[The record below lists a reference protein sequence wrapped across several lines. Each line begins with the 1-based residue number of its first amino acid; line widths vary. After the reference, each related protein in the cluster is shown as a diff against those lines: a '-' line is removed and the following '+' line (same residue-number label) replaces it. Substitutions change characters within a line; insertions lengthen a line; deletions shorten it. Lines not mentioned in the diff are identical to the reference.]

1 MLYVRSK
8 EACIMYAFWRLDL
21 FTHTAHIFFVFLF
34 SFSEN
39 TKTLIVLNCA
49 ATGQMC
55 LSLVAFVD
63 AKAKYEKCASH
74 AYKNIYYYII
84 IIIQSVKTVER
95 CLITNLYIKSNLHN
109 YFR

>member
-8 EACIMYAFWRLDL
+8 EACML
-21 FTHTAHIFFVFLF
+21 FGDWTYSLTQLIFFLF

-55 LSLVAFVD
+55 LSLIAFVD
-63 AKAKYEKCASH
+63 GKAKYEKCTSDAH
-74 AYKNIYYYII
+74 KNIYYYIYYYNP
-84 IIIQSVKTVER
+84 K
-95 CLITNLYIKSNLHN
+95 CKNC
-109 YFR
+109 